1 MITKKIY
8 QTWVT
13 KNLPH
18 RVKDYVDE
26 MLSLN
31 PSYEYELYDDEDI
44 FYFIQ
49 QHYGKDILSTYE
61 KLNIGAAKSDL
72 WRYLILYKQG
82 GIYLDIDSH
91 IHKNL
96 DGLIKE
102 SDRAIISR
110 EGNQDTFVQWCL
122 MFSKEHPILERT
134 IEKCVY
140 NIKNETTENILE
152 LTGPQVYSSAIQET
166 LSPLSVDV
174 YKSSDMIVANK
185 MKSDEFDDIRC
196 RLYSYDYEDYCIFK
210 HRDSYLLNTDKPHWR
225 EESETRSVFKA
236 HNYYE

>member
-1 MITKKIY
+1 MITKKKY

-26 MLSLN
+26 MIFLN

-44 FYFIQ
+44 FYFIK
-49 QHYGKDILSTYE
+49 QHYDKDMLSTYE

-152 LTGPQVYSSAIQET
+152 LTGPQVYSSAVREI
-166 LSPLSVDV
+166 LFPLDINI
-174 YKSSDMIVANK
+174 YK
-185 MKSDEFDDIRC
+185 KSDSTINEKMSSAKFDNLRC
-196 RLYSYDYEDYCIFK
+196 RLYTYDYGDYCIFK
-210 HRDSYLLNTDKPHWR
+210 HKDSYLLTVDKPHWR
-225 EESETRSVFKA
+225 EEHKMKSVFKKV
-236 HNYYE
+236 NK